1 MFIVD
6 LAVPRD
12 VEPEVSRLD
21 DVYVYTVDDLGK
33 IVQSGTESRQAAVTQ
48 AEAIIENHVR
58 DFDGW
63 LRTRA
68 AVPVI
73 QSLRTRADGLRQF
86 ELERARKLLAR
97 GEAPEKVLEQ
107 LSVALTNKFLHA
119 PVSALHQAAAAHDND
134 DERAR
139 LVALL
144 SRFYARG
151 EH

>member
-1 MFIVD
+1 
-6 LAVPRD
+6 
-12 VEPEVSRLD
+12 
-21 DVYVYTVDDLGK
+21 VYVYTVDDLGK
-33 IVQSGTESRQAAVTQ
+33 IVQSGTESRQAAVAQ
-48 AEAIIENHVR
+48 AETIIESHVR

-73 QSLRTRADGLRQF
+73 LGLRMRADELRQY

-97 GEAPEKVLEQ
+97 GETPDKVLEQ
-107 LSVALTNKFLHA
+107 LSLALTNKFLHA
-119 PVSALHQAAAAHDND
+119 PVSALHHASGNDND

-144 SRFYARG
+144 SRFYTRA